1 MSAATTPTFSVVPSG
16 IPFVAPTDLERLLEQ
31 VDYELVDGKL
41 STRPL
46 GAKSSWIG
54 GRIQEYLFSFLADH
68 HLGHLFNS
76 DCGYTCFP
84 NGNLRKPD
92 VSIVRL
98 GRIEGEVIPSGWLT
112 IPPDLAV
119 EVLSPGDV
127 ADDMDQTVQEY
138 LTAGVRLVWEVHPAS
153 KTVIVHRGDR
163 TITALKVS
171 DALSGEDVI
180 PGFSVPLAKIFE

>member
-1 MSAATTPTFSVVPSG
+1 MSVANISTFSDLPSG

-41 STRPL
+41 RIRPM

-54 GRIQEYLFSFLADH
+54 ARIHGFLFSFLADH
-68 HLGHLFNS
+68 PLGHLFIS

-84 NGNLRKPD
+84 KGNLRKPD
-92 VSIVRL
+92 VSFVRL
-98 GRIEGEVIPSGWLT
+98 GRIEGEVIPSGWFA

-127 ADDMDQTVQEY
+127 ADDVDQKVQEY
-138 LTAGVRLVWEVHPAS
+138 LQAGVRLVWEVHPAS
-153 KTVIVHRGDR
+153 KTVIVHRGDK
-163 TITALKVS
+163 TISALKVS
-171 DALSGEDVI
+171 DVLSGEDVI
-180 PGFSVPLAKIFE
+180 PGFSVPLARIFE